1 MPQQQNT
8 NLFSSVGSTL
18 GALGSASTL
27 MGGAGGAAG
36 GAALMA
42 SPVGWGIA
50 ALGVGT
56 ALFRAGSEQ
65 KEAKEKL
72 KIIDEQ
78 RKGLKES
85 QEAVTELGGIRKGI
99 VTAETSREYEGVTK
113 KAGQA
118 LEKLEK
124 TESQAYGKTDLA
136 FSGEVEEGTAES
148 KKLVREET
156 EDVSESLFSQLG
168 AKMLAIDTDIS
179 GQLGDIKKQMAA
191 LDAERRQTKK
201 SAGSYLY
208 NLLT

>member
-27 MGGAGGAAG
+27 MGAAG
-36 GAALMA
+36 GSALMA

-56 ALFRAGSEQ
+56 ALFGAGSEQ

-78 RKGLKES
+78 REGLKES

-179 GQLGDIKKQMAA
+179 GQLGDIKKQMAT

-201 SAGSYLY
+201 SSDSYLY